1 MVKYRWRKDIDL
13 HLHLVSLVLHHWRS
27 QSKSRQLIVILSIDS
42 VDHGWYI
49 PGKGKLW
56 LGERFAQ
63 GTRQE
68 GGGKRTW
75 GEIVKMVFIEM
86 TVVMMK
92 VTLVMVEMFWPG
104 SNGEEGGG
112 EEVHPQELFRPASIR
127 GWILFLNIFFHPPL
141 YCDYVNYIQLQLKTN
156 LVVSLMMMPATE

>member
-1 MVKYRWRKDIDL
+1 M
-13 HLHLVSLVLHHWRS
+13 
-27 QSKSRQLIVILSIDS
+27 
-42 VDHGWYI
+42 DHGWYI
-49 PGKGKLW
+49 PGKGKQW
-56 LGERFAQ
+56 LEERFEQ

-75 GEIVKMVFIEM
+75 GRNGEDGFHWGDYSDEKGDIKDGRDVGDDGDGEHGGDMVDM
-86 TVVMMK
+86 VMK
-92 VTLVMVEMFWPG
+92 VILEMVGMFWPG

-127 GWILFLNIFFHPPL
+127 GWILFLNIFFHPPF
-141 YCDYVNYIQLQLKTN
+141 YCDYVNYIQLKTN